1 MGVDVVVG
9 GARGHELEAVQRIF
23 AEWEAT
29 LSRFRPDSELSL
41 VNACETETV
50 VVSPLFAR
58 VLETSLWAAR
68 VTDGLVDPTIG
79 EALLAAGYDRDFSQ
93 LDAGA
98 AATSVEAQP
107 RSWRSVL
114 ITGRVLSRT
123 PGVLLDL
130 NGVVKGLAVDEASR
144 VVAHGFVAAGGDLA
158 TTTEIDAG
166 LPGGGAVRVTAGGLA
181 TSGTTRRRWERDGVL
196 RHHLIDPRTG
206 LPDGGAVRVTVGG
219 LATSGTTRRRWE
231 RDGVLRHHLIDPRT
245 GLPSESRWEQVT
257 VAASRCLEADVA
269 AKAAFLLSE
278 DGPGWLDER
287 GLPGRFLG
295 ADGVVAANEAWKR
308 AVSSDSQVVAA

>member
-9 GARGHELEAVQRIF
+9 GARAHELEAVQRIF

-29 LSRFRPDSELSL
+29 FSRFRTDSDLSR
-41 VNACETETV
+41 VNSCETETV
-50 VVSPLFAR
+50 VVSPRFAR

-93 LDAGA
+93 LDSGA
-98 AATSVEAQP
+98 AGPSAEAK
-107 RSWRSVL
+107 RGSWRSVR
-114 ITGRVLSRT
+114 ITGHVLSRP

-130 NGVVKGLAVDEASR
+130 NGVVKGLAVDEASH

-158 TTTEIDAG
+158 TRTEIDAG
-166 LPGGGAVRVTAGGLA
+166 LPDGGAVRVTAGGLA

-206 LPDGGAVRVTVGG
+206 LP
-219 LATSGTTRRRWE
+219 SG
-231 RDGVLRHHLIDPRT
+231 
-245 GLPSESRWEQVT
+245 SRWEQVT
-257 VAASRCLEADVA
+257 VAASTCLEADVA

-278 DGPGWLDER
+278 DGLGWLDQR
-287 GLPGRFLG
+287 GLPGRFVG
-295 ADGVVAANEAWKR
+295 AGGVVAVNEVWKR